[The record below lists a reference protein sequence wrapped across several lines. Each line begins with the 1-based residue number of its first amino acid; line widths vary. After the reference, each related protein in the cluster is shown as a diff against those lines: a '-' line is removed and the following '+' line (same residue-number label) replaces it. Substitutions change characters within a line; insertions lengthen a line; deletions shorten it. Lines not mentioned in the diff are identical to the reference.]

1 MLGLP
6 TGTSPQACWNPP
18 STCCS
23 SCRSF
28 WRRPLTPKSPIGD
41 LASSCHQRVC
51 IISHTPSQS
60 DTTSCQHPRP
70 HCSDSSLLLCPGG
83 HWPHLTLCLL
93 SLSSLLSLTHS
104 VLSQHKATA
113 VPLGCR
119 SEYSDLGIQ
128 SGSTGLMGTPGQQA
142 GSGST
147 FWGPAW
153 GLGMAPGSQGSSH
166 LWHIHTGCGQVCPKG
181 NKTY

>member
-60 DTTSCQHPRP
+60 DTTSCRHPRP

-93 SLSSLLSLTHS
+93 LLSSLLSLTHS

-128 SGSTGLMGTPGQQA
+128 SGSTGLMGTPG
-142 GSGST
+142 
-147 FWGPAW
+147 
-153 GLGMAPGSQGSSH
+153 
-166 LWHIHTGCGQVCPKG
+166 
-181 NKTY
+181 